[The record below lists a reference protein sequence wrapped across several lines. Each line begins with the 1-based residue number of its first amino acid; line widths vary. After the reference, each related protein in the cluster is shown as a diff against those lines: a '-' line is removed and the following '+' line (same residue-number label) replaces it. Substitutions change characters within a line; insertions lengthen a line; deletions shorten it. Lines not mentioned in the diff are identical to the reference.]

1 MNKDTFDEKAV
12 LEKVRALFSKYTDS
26 QEIDANTVL
35 SSELGL
41 TSFDV
46 VSLAN
51 DFEEEF
57 DIEIPDRDIVG
68 FTTVGDILAYLKAK
82 Q

>member
-1 MNKDTFDEKAV
+1 MNNDKFDEKAV
-12 LEKVRALFSKYTDS
+12 LERVRALFAKYTDNLD
-26 QEIDANTVL
+26 IDTDTVL

-57 DIEIPDRDIVG
+57 DIEIPDRDIAG

-82 Q
+82 C